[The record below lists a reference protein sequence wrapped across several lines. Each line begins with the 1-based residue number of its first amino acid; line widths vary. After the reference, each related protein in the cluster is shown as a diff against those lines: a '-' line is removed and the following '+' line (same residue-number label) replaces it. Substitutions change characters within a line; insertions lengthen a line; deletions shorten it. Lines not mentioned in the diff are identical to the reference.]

1 MLSATTESLP
11 LAVCVKWLLPLSGPI
26 SVEREGKEEENYEH
40 METFYK
46 TATFLKVI
54 FSPLQHSLVSSP
66 ICAGLSLSK
75 RDGNVG

>member
-11 LAVCVKWLLPLSGPI
+11 LAVCVKWLLPLSWPI
-26 SVEREGKEEENYEH
+26 SVEKGKKEKKNYEH

-46 TATFLKVI
+46 TATFLSY
-54 FSPLQHSLVSSP
+54 FLSPSTFFGIVSDL
-66 ICAGLSLSK
+66 CAGLSLSK